1 MPHTAAYEAGGV
13 LVNVDSAMLAR
24 FKAYLNPIISFID
37 NVYMGDVNLLGQT
50 YPEYY
55 TIGQGYGNLLAYGV
69 FDLDS
74 SGSSKLLNRGRV
86 ANGSTTVQPVS
97 LDAIVEQTKYSW
109 YADSSLNP
117 SQGLTQPTNTK
128 TSAYS
133 WLKAPRY
140 SGEAYETGALARMW
154 VNGDYRRG
162 ISVMDRHQA
171 RVHEASKVAHAMLG
185 WISQINTS
193 AAYYSQYAVP
203 VTGSGVGLTEAPR
216 GALGHW
222 LNVTNSKTSSY
233 QILTPT
239 CWNCSPKDN
248 AGTLGPLEKALLGI
262 DVVNISQPIEALRVV
277 QSFDPCL
284 SCAVH

>member
-1 MPHTAAYEAGGV
+1 
-13 LVNVDSAMLAR
+13 
-24 FKAYLNPIISFID
+24 
-37 NVYMGDVNLLGQT
+37 
-50 YPEYY
+50 
-55 TIGQGYGNLLAYGV
+55 
-69 FDLDS
+69 
-74 SGSSKLLNRGRV
+74 
-86 ANGSTTVQPVS
+86 
-97 LDAIVEQTKYSW
+97 
-109 YADSSLNP
+109 
-117 SQGLTQPTNTK
+117 
-128 TSAYS
+128 
-133 WLKAPRY
+133 
-140 SGEAYETGALARMW
+140 MW